1 MSKMK
6 VDVYSIIKPEVE
18 KLKTLGFKTASLD
31 CRLLLSQILKKA
43 NPVYTHEQVNISKN
57 QIINFQT
64 LAKQRQKGKPV
75 SRILNKR
82 NFWKREFMLNGD
94 TLDPRPDSE
103 ILIEAVLEYFPSK
116 TQLLKILDLGSGT
129 GCLGLSLL
137 EEYQD
142 SLISFVDVSKKSLE
156 IVKKNSH
163 QFWLKGTLKYIHLD
177 WRTHDWDTQL
187 LNIEENKKFDIIVT
201 NPPYIPSNDINFLET
216 EVKDYD
222 PILAL
227 DGGNDGL
234 NAYRSIIPKLKNL
247 VKSDGKIFVEIGR
260 GQENSVSEIAL
271 QHGLISIDY
280 KRDLSNI
287 IRVIV
292 FNIK

>member
-6 VDVYSIIKPEVE
+6 IDVYSIIKPEVE

-31 CRLLLSQILKKA
+31 CRLLLSQILEKA

-57 QIINFQT
+57 EIINFQT
-64 LAKQRQKGKPV
+64 LVKQRQKGKPV

-103 ILIEAVLEYFPSK
+103 ILIEAVLEYFPNK

-137 EEYQD
+137 EEYED
-142 SLISFVDVSKKSLE
+142 SLISFADVSKKSLE

-163 QFWLKGTLKYIHLD
+163 KFWMKGNLKCIHLD
-177 WRTHDWDTQL
+177 WHTYNWDTQL
-187 LNIEENKKFDIIVT
+187 LNFEENKKFDIIVI
-201 NPPYIPSNDINFLET
+201 NPPYIPSNDINFLEI

-234 NAYRSIIPKLKNL
+234 NAYRSIIPRLKNL

-271 QHGLISIDY
+271 QHGLLSIDY

>member
-31 CRLLLSQILKKA
+31 CRLLLSQILEKS
-43 NPVYTHEQVNISKN
+43 NPVYTHEQVNISKDE
-57 QIINFQT
+57 IINFQT
-64 LAKQRQKGKPV
+64 LVKQRQKGKPV

-103 ILIEAVLEYFPSK
+103 ILIEAVLEYFPNK

-137 EEYQD
+137 EEYED

-163 QFWLKGTLKYIHLD
+163 QFCLKGTLKYIHLD

-271 QHGLISIDY
+271 QHDILSIDY

>member
-6 VDVYSIIKPEVE
+6 IDVYSIIKPEVE

-57 QIINFQT
+57 EIINFQT
-64 LAKQRQKGKPV
+64 LVKQRQKGKPV

-103 ILIEAVLEYFPSK
+103 ILIEAVLEYFPNK

-137 EEYQD
+137 EEYED

-187 LNIEENKKFDIIVT
+187 LNFEENKKFDIIVT
-201 NPPYIPSNDINFLET
+201 NPPYIPSNDIKFLET

-234 NAYRSIIPKLKNL
+234 NAYRSIIPRLKNL

-271 QHGLISIDY
+271 QHGILSIDY

>member
-6 VDVYSIIKPEVE
+6 IDVYSIIKPEVE

-31 CRLLLSQILKKA
+31 CRLLLSQILEKA
-43 NPVYTHEQVNISKN
+43 YPVYTHEQVNISKDE
-57 QIINFQT
+57 IINFQT
-64 LAKQRQKGKPV
+64 LVKQRQKGKPV

-103 ILIEAVLEYFPSK
+103 ILIEAVLEYFPNK

-137 EEYQD
+137 EEYED

-163 QFWLKGTLKYIHLD
+163 QFWLKGKFKCVHLD
-177 WRTHDWDTQL
+177 WHTYNWDTQL
-187 LNIEENKKFDIIVT
+187 LNFEENKKFDIIVI
-201 NPPYIPSNDINFLET
+201 NPPYIPSNDINFLEI
-216 EVKDYD
+216 EVRDYD

-234 NAYRSIIPKLKNL
+234 NAYRSIIPRLKNL
-247 VKSDGKIFVEIGR
+247 VKSDGKIFVEIGM

-271 QHGLISIDY
+271 QHGLFSIDY

>member
-6 VDVYSIIKPEVE
+6 IDVYSIIKPEVE

-31 CRLLLSQILKKA
+31 CRLLLSQILEKA

-57 QIINFQT
+57 EIINFQT
-64 LAKQRQKGKPV
+64 LVKQRQKGKPV

-103 ILIEAVLEYFPSK
+103 ILIEAVLEYFPNK

-137 EEYQD
+137 EEYED

-177 WRTHDWDTQL
+177 WRTHDWDAQL

-201 NPPYIPSNDINFLET
+201 NPPYIPSNDINFLEI
-216 EVKDYD
+216 EVRDYD

-234 NAYRSIIPKLKNL
+234 NAYRSIIPRLKNL

-271 QHGLISIDY
+271 QHGLLSIDY

>member
-31 CRLLLSQILKKA
+31 CRLLLSQILEKS
-43 NPVYTHEQVNISKN
+43 NPVYTHEQVNISKDE
-57 QIINFQT
+57 IINFQT
-64 LAKQRQKGKPV
+64 LVKQRQKGKPV

-82 NFWKREFMLNGD
+82 NFWKSEFMLNGD

-103 ILIEAVLEYFPSK
+103 ILIEAVLEYFPNK

-137 EEYQD
+137 EEYED

-177 WRTHDWDTQL
+177 WRTHDWDTVL
-187 LNIEENKKFDIIVT
+187 LNIEENKKFDIILT

-247 VKSDGKIFVEIGR
+247 VQSDGKIFVEIGR

-271 QHGLISIDY
+271 QHGILSIDN

>member
-1 MSKMK
+1 MSKMRI
-6 VDVYSIIKPEVE
+6 DVYSIIKPEVE

-57 QIINFQT
+57 EIINFQT
-64 LAKQRQKGKPV
+64 LVKQRQKGKPV

-137 EEYQD
+137 EEYED
-142 SLISFVDVSKKSLE
+142 SLISFADVSKKSLE

-163 QFWLKGTLKYIHLD
+163 QFWLKGKLKCIHLD
-177 WRTHDWDTQL
+177 WHTHKWDTQL
-187 LNIEENKKFDIIVT
+187 LNFEENEKFDIIVT
-201 NPPYIPSNDINFLET
+201 NPPYIPSNDINFLEI

-234 NAYRSIIPKLKNL
+234 NAYRSIIPRLKNL
-247 VKSDGKIFVEIGR
+247 VKSDGKIFVEIGK

-271 QHGLISIDY
+271 QHGLLSIDY

>member
-6 VDVYSIIKPEVE
+6 IDVYSIIKPEVE

-31 CRLLLSQILKKA
+31 CRLLLSQILEKA

-57 QIINFQT
+57 EIINFQT
-64 LAKQRQKGKPV
+64 LVKQRQKGKPV

-103 ILIEAVLEYFPSK
+103 ILIEAVLEYFPNK

-137 EEYQD
+137 EEYED
-142 SLISFVDVSKKSLE
+142 SVISFVDVSKKSLE

-163 QFWLKGTLKYIHLD
+163 QFWLKGKLKCVHLD
-177 WRTHDWDTQL
+177 WHKYNWDTQL
-187 LNIEENKKFDIIVT
+187 LNFEENKKFDIIVI
-201 NPPYIPSNDINFLET
+201 NPPYIPSNDINFLEI

-234 NAYRSIIPKLKNL
+234 NAYRSIIPRLKNL

-271 QHGLISIDY
+271 QHGLLSIDY

>member
-6 VDVYSIIKPEVE
+6 IDVYSIIKPEVE

-31 CRLLLSQILKKA
+31 CRLLLSQILEKA

-57 QIINFQT
+57 EIINFQT
-64 LAKQRQKGKPV
+64 LVKQRQKGKPV

-103 ILIEAVLEYFPSK
+103 ILIEAVLEYFPNK

-137 EEYQD
+137 EEYED
-142 SLISFVDVSKKSLE
+142 SLISFADVSKKSLE

-163 QFWLKGTLKYIHLD
+163 QFWLKGNLKCVHLD
-177 WRTHDWDTQL
+177 WHTYNWDTQL
-187 LNIEENKKFDIIVT
+187 LNFEENKKFDIIVI
-201 NPPYIPSNDINFLET
+201 NPPYIPSNDINFLEI

-234 NAYRSIIPKLKNL
+234 NAYRSIIPRLKNL

-271 QHGLISIDY
+271 QHGLLSIDY

>member
-6 VDVYSIIKPEVE
+6 IDVYSIIKPEVE

-31 CRLLLSQILKKA
+31 CRLLLSQILEKA
-43 NPVYTHEQVNISKN
+43 NPVYTHEQVNISKKE
-57 QIINFQT
+57 IINFQT
-64 LAKQRQKGKPV
+64 LVKQRQKGKPV

-103 ILIEAVLEYFPSK
+103 ILIEAVLEYFPNK

-137 EEYQD
+137 EEYED

-187 LNIEENKKFDIIVT
+187 LNIEEKKKFDIIVT

-271 QHGLISIDY
+271 QHGILSIDY

>member
-31 CRLLLSQILKKA
+31 CRLLLSQILEKS
-43 NPVYTHEQVNISKN
+43 NPVYTHEQVNISKDE
-57 QIINFQT
+57 IINFQT
-64 LAKQRQKGKPV
+64 LVKQRQKGKPV

-82 NFWKREFMLNGD
+82 NFWKSEFMLNGD

-103 ILIEAVLEYFPSK
+103 ILIEAVLEYFPNK

-137 EEYQD
+137 EEYED
-142 SLISFVDVSKKSLE
+142 SLISFVDVSKQSLE

-163 QFWLKGTLKYIHLD
+163 QFLLKGTLKYIHLD
-177 WRTHDWDTQL
+177 WRTHDWDAQL

-260 GQENSVSEIAL
+260 EQENSVSEIAL
-271 QHGLISIDY
+271 QHGILSIDY

>member
-6 VDVYSIIKPEVE
+6 IDVYSIIKPEVE

-31 CRLLLSQILKKA
+31 CRLLLSQILEKA

-57 QIINFQT
+57 EIINFQT
-64 LAKQRQKGKPV
+64 LVKQRQKGKPV

-137 EEYQD
+137 EEYED
-142 SLISFVDVSKKSLE
+142 SSISFADVSIKSLE

-163 QFWLKGTLKYIHLD
+163 QFWLKGKLKCFHLD
-177 WRTHDWDTQL
+177 WHTYNWDTQL
-187 LNIEENKKFDIIVT
+187 LKFEENKKFDIIVI

-271 QHGLISIDY
+271 QHGILSIDY

>member
-6 VDVYSIIKPEVE
+6 IDVYSIIKPEVE

-31 CRLLLSQILKKA
+31 CRLLLSQILEKA

-57 QIINFQT
+57 EIINFQT
-64 LAKQRQKGKPV
+64 LVKQRQKGKPV

-103 ILIEAVLEYFPSK
+103 ILIEAVLEYFPNK

-137 EEYQD
+137 EEYED

-201 NPPYIPSNDINFLET
+201 NPPYIPSNDINFLEK

-222 PILAL
+222 PTLAL

-234 NAYRSIIPKLKNL
+234 NAYRSIIPRLNNL
-247 VKSDGKIFVEIGR
+247 VRPDGKIFVEIGR
-260 GQENSVSEIAL
+260 GQENLVSETAL
-271 QHGLISIDY
+271 QHGLRTIDY

-292 FNIK
+292 FNTK

>member
-6 VDVYSIIKPEVE
+6 IDVYSIIKPEVE

-31 CRLLLSQILKKA
+31 CRLLLSKILEKA

-57 QIINFQT
+57 EIINFQT
-64 LAKQRQKGKPV
+64 LVKQRQKGKPV

-82 NFWKREFMLNGD
+82 NFWKREFMLDGN

-103 ILIEAVLEYFPSK
+103 ILIEAVLEYFPNK

-137 EEYQD
+137 EEYED

-156 IVKKNSH
+156 IVEKNSH
-163 QFWLKGTLKYIHLD
+163 QFCLKGKLKYVHLD
-177 WRTHDWDTQL
+177 WHKYNWDSQL
-187 LNIEENKKFDIIVT
+187 LNFEEDKKFDIIVI
-201 NPPYIPSNDINFLET
+201 NPPYIPSNDINFLEI

-234 NAYRSIIPKLKNL
+234 NAYRSIIPRLKNL
-247 VKSDGKIFVEIGR
+247 VKSDGKIFFEIGR

-271 QHGLISIDY
+271 EHGLLSIDY

>member
-1 MSKMK
+1 MK
-6 VDVYSIIKPEVE
+6 IDVYSIIKPEVE

-31 CRLLLSQILKKA
+31 CRLLLSQILEKA

-57 QIINFQT
+57 EIINFQT
-64 LAKQRQKGKPV
+64 LVKQRQKGKPV

-103 ILIEAVLEYFPSK
+103 ILIEAVLEYFPNK
-116 TQLLKILDLGSGT
+116 TQLLKILDLGSGS
-129 GCLGLSLL
+129 GCLGLSIL
-137 EEYQD
+137 EEYED
-142 SLISFVDVSKKSLE
+142 SFVSFLDVSKKSLE

-177 WRTHDWDTQL
+177 WRTYDWDTQL
-187 LNIEENKKFDIIVT
+187 LNFEENKKFDIIVI
-201 NPPYIPSNDINFLET
+201 NPPYIPSNDINFLEI

-271 QHGLISIDY
+271 LHCILSIDY

>member
-6 VDVYSIIKPEVE
+6 IDVYSIIKPEVE

-31 CRLLLSQILKKA
+31 CRLLLSQILEKA

-57 QIINFQT
+57 EIINFQT
-64 LAKQRQKGKPV
+64 LVKQRQKGKPV

-137 EEYQD
+137 EEYED

-163 QFWLKGTLKYIHLD
+163 QFWVNGKLKCVYLD
-177 WRTHDWDTQL
+177 WHTYNWDTQL
-187 LNIEENKKFDIIVT
+187 LNLEENKKFDIIVI
-201 NPPYIPSNDINFLET
+201 NPPYIPSNDINFLEI
-216 EVKDYD
+216 EVRDYD

-234 NAYRSIIPKLKNL
+234 NAYRSIIPRLKNL

-271 QHGLISIDY
+271 QHGLLSIDY